1 LTLPSRGLKIRFLW
15 YYKCQ
20 ISEEVAIHLLT
31 GGWDVP
37 RGAIAP

>member
-1 LTLPSRGLKIRFLW
+1 MSE
-15 YYKCQ
+15 